1 MSKEGENLT
10 SALKKSP
17 YLVAILAIISAFM
30 FYIFR
35 RDQLY
40 VDMTTKQDLVAN
52 QRIEHCHKVQ
62 DRATD
67 IMDKLNTTLNSQH
80 VSYTELNKQLIDLR
94 SIINEQSKEMN
105 ILILKINQLIF
116 EINKLTKEIENNHIN

>member
-17 YLVAILAIISAFM
+17 YLVAILAIIAAFM

-40 VDMTTKQDLVAN
+40 VDMATKQDLVAN
-52 QRIEHCHKVQ
+52 QRI
-62 DRATD
+62 
-67 IMDKLNTTLNSQH
+67 
-80 VSYTELNKQLIDLR
+80 
-94 SIINEQSKEMN
+94 
-105 ILILKINQLIF
+105 LILGK
-116 EINKLTKEIENNHIN
+116 